1 MEDIVARRARDG
13 GAWLEPAARS
23 AGDVRWF
30 MSAFADA
37 SRSTGRSALGL
48 TPEEVVRL
56 REVGVRWS
64 LARWA
69 LDDFARATLL
79 VRAGDTLDAARA
91 DSAPL
96 FEAIACDNP
105 YPNSHFPTLNFDQ
118 MVMRALVGGVA
129 LDRIVGLGARVTPA
143 LVRMANDYAAER
155 RAAGR
160 SVPADLGYITAAMR
174 IAAA

>member
-1 MEDIVARRARDG
+1 M
-13 GAWLEPAARS
+13 
-23 AGDVRWF
+23 
-30 MSAFADA
+30 
-37 SRSTGRSALGL
+37 
-48 TPEEVVRL
+48 
-56 REVGVRWS
+56 RWS
-64 LARWA
+64 LARWT
-69 LDDFARATLL
+69 LDDFDRATLL

-96 FEAIACDNP
+96 FEAIAFDNP
-105 YPNSHFPTLNFDQ
+105 YPSSHFPTLNFDQ

-160 SVPADLGYITAAMR
+160 SVPADLGYITAATR